1 MPREV
6 KPLLIKA
13 DGTIVDPKTPEELAF
28 LQGWAPTTVATTKDV
43 AESAQVGRKIR
54 AIAKRCWLNARKA
67 IMKLDEYAEASLI
80 EGWALL
86 PSGMAI
92 EHGWVVRQDGV
103 IIDPTLPDAD
113 ALYFTGLEWKGRAGI
128 KEFLATEQGR
138 LHRKEPFF
146 FAFGWGGMDSP
157 SMRKCYE
164 DCRAA
169 QDAAAVDQSR
179 QWGQT
184 P

>member
-1 MPREV
+1 MPHIV

-28 LQGWAPTTVATTKDV
+28 FQGWAPTSVATTKDMV
-43 AESAQVGRKIR
+43 ESARVGRKIR
-54 AIAKRCWLNARKA
+54 AIAKRCWLNARKV
-67 IMKLDEYAEASLI
+67 IMKLDDYAEASLI

-92 EHGWVVRQDGV
+92 EHGWVVGQDGV

-113 ALYFTGLEWKGRAGI
+113 ALYFPGLEWKGRAGI
-128 KEFLATEQGR
+128 KEFLAAVQGR
-138 LHRKEPFF
+138 LHNKEPFF
-146 FAFGWGGMDSP
+146 FAFGWGGMESP

-164 DCRAA
+164 DCRTSM
-169 QDAAAVDQSR
+169 AAVDQSR
-179 QWGQT
+179 Q
-184 P
+184 